1 MPHSF
6 THILI
11 HYIFSTKDRQPFLTD
26 DIRPRIFD
34 YMGGIAR
41 KNDIQPQIIG
51 GVEDH
56 VHMLVL
62 LPKTLSIAKAIQL
75 IKGGTS
81 KWIHDEF
88 PQLQHFA
95 WQIGYGAFSV
105 SLSNREK
112 VMHYIKHQ
120 KEHHRK
126 KTFKEE
132 FIEFLEKHNIEYDE
146 RYIWD

>member
-6 THILI
+6 THILV
-11 HYIFSTKDRQPFLTD
+11 HYIFSTKDRKQYLTE
-26 DIRPRIFD
+26 DIRPRILD

-41 KNDIQPQIIG
+41 NNDIQPQIING
-51 GVEDH
+51 LEDH

-75 IKGGTS
+75 IKGGS
-81 KWIHDEF
+81 SRWIHEEF
-88 PQLQHFA
+88 PDLRHFA

-105 SLSNREK
+105 SLSNKEN
-112 VMHYIKHQ
+112 VVNYIKHQ
-120 KEHHRK
+120 KEHHKK

-132 FIEFLEKHNIEYDE
+132 FIEFLKKHNIDYDE

>member
-26 DIRPRIFD
+26 DIRPRIFE

-88 PQLQHFA
+88 PKLKHFA

-105 SLSNREK
+105 SLSNREN

-126 KTFKEE
+126 KTFREE

>member
-26 DIRPRIFD
+26 DIRTRIFE

-95 WQIGYGAFSV
+95 WQIGYGVFSV
-105 SLSNREK
+105 SLSNREN

-132 FIEFLEKHNIEYDE
+132 FIEFLKAHNIEYDE
-146 RYIWD
+146 QYIWD

>member
-11 HYIFSTKDRQPFLTD
+11 HYVFSTKNRQPFLTE
-26 DIRPRIFD
+26 DIRLRVFN

-75 IKGGTS
+75 VKGGSS
-81 KWIHDEF
+81 KWIHNEF
-88 PQLQHFA
+88 PRLRDFA

-105 SLSNREK
+105 GLSNKEN
-112 VMHYIKHQ
+112 VMNYIKHQ

-126 KTFKEE
+126 KTFQE
-132 FIEFLEKHNIEYDE
+132 EFLEFLKAHNIEYDE

>member
-81 KWIHDEF
+81 RWIHDQF
-88 PQLQHFA
+88 PNLGHFA

-105 SLSNREK
+105 SLSNREN
-112 VMHYIKHQ
+112 VMDYIKRQ

-132 FIEFLEKHNIEYDE
+132 FIEFLEIHNIEYDV

>member
-6 THILI
+6 THILV
-11 HYIFSTKDRQPFLTD
+11 HYIFSTKDRKQYLTE

-41 KNDIQPQIIG
+41 NNDIQPQIIN

-75 IKGGTS
+75 IKGGS
-81 KWIHDEF
+81 SRWIHEEF
-88 PQLQHFA
+88 PDLRHFA

-105 SLSNREK
+105 SLSNKEN
-112 VMHYIKHQ
+112 VVNYIKHQ
-120 KEHHRK
+120 KEHHKK

-132 FIEFLEKHNIEYDE
+132 FIEFLKKHNIDYDE

>member
-6 THILI
+6 PHILI
-11 HYIFSTKDRQPFLTD
+11 HYVFSTKNRQPFLTE
-26 DIRPRIFD
+26 DIRPRVFN

-75 IKGGTS
+75 IKGGS
-81 KWIHDEF
+81 SRWIHDEF
-88 PQLQHFA
+88 PQLKHFA

-105 SLSNREK
+105 SLSNKEY
-112 VMHYIKHQ
+112 VMNYIKRQ

-132 FIEFLEKHNIEYDE
+132 FVEFLEKHNIEYDE

>member
-6 THILI
+6 THILV
-11 HYIFSTKDRQPFLTD
+11 HYIFSTKDRKKYLTENV
-26 DIRPRIFD
+26 RARIFD

-41 KNDIQPQIIG
+41 KNNIQPQIIN

-75 IKGGTS
+75 IKGGS
-81 KWIHDEF
+81 SRWIHEEF
-88 PQLQHFA
+88 PDLRHFA

-105 SLSNREK
+105 SLSNKEN
-112 VMHYIKHQ
+112 VVNYIKHQ
-120 KEHHRK
+120 KEHHKK

-132 FIEFLEKHNIEYDE
+132 FIEFLKKHNIDYDE

>member
-26 DIRPRIFD
+26 DIRPRIFG

-105 SLSNREK
+105 SLSNREN

>member
-6 THILI
+6 THVLI
-11 HYIFSTKDRQPFLTD
+11 HYIFSTKGRQPFLTD
-26 DIRPRIFD
+26 EIRPRILD

-41 KNDIQPQIIG
+41 KNGIQPQIIG
-51 GVEDH
+51 GIEDH

-75 IKGGTS
+75 IKGGSS

-88 PQLQHFA
+88 PQLKHFA

-105 SLSNREK
+105 SLSNKES
-112 VMHYIKHQ
+112 VVNYIKRQ

-126 KTFKEE
+126 KTFKKE
-132 FIEFLEKHNIEYDE
+132 FIEFLEKYNIEYDE

>member
-6 THILI
+6 THILV
-11 HYIFSTKDRQPFLTD
+11 HYIFSTKDRKQYLTE

-41 KNDIQPQIIG
+41 NNDIQPQIING
-51 GVEDH
+51 LEDH

-62 LPKTLSIAKAIQL
+62 LPTTLSIAKAIQL
-75 IKGGTS
+75 IKGGS
-81 KWIHDEF
+81 SRWIHEEF
-88 PQLQHFA
+88 PDLRHFA

-105 SLSNREK
+105 SLSNKEN
-112 VMHYIKHQ
+112 VVNYIKHQ
-120 KEHHRK
+120 KEHHKK

-132 FIEFLEKHNIEYDE
+132 FIEFLKKHNIDYDE